1 MTQYRDQPFY
11 NQYQYQAN
19 DNAEP
24 ICIQY
29 SYTVPKSFE
38 FDQELVDL

>member
-1 MTQYRDQPFY
+1 MSDSLWLKYRDQPVY

-24 ICIQY
+24 ICI
-29 SYTVPKSFE
+29 
-38 FDQELVDL
+38 